1 MGKILAPSF
10 FENFENSANS
20 GGGGKGGGGGEGGFN
35 YALAF
40 SN

>member
-20 GGGGKGGGGGEGGFN
+20 GGGGGGGGEGGFN